1 MLQLYLLDLQLAASE
16 LSQFTSQ
23 AKDKSPSQNEE
34 TLIVDTLEDQ
44 PCLFFTAA
52 NHPQPWKAVWTNM
65 GEHRSKKDT
74 GGWDRLGLSAG

>member
-23 AKDKSPSQNEE
+23 AKDKPPSQNEE

-52 NHPQPWKAVWTNM
+52 NHPQP
-65 GEHRSKKDT
+65 
-74 GGWDRLGLSAG
+74 